1 MSDTSLPT
9 YSEHMARPLRGAI
22 LQALASTPTEAASD
36 VVLHSVLADG
46 PHRAGLAT
54 IGQQL
59 RWLAERGYLTLEEI
73 RGVLFATVT
82 DRGVDVAER
91 REGDPG
97 IRLGRPRGG

>member
-1 MSDTSLPT
+1 MTAQPAS

-22 LQALASTPTEAASD
+22 LRTLAAAPAEAASD

-46 PHRAGLAT
+46 PHRAGLVA
-54 IGQQL
+54 IAEAL
-59 RWLAERGYLTLEEI
+59 RWLGGRGYLRLEEI
-73 RGVLFATVT
+73 DGVLFATIT

-97 IRLGRPRGG
+97 IRLDRPRAG